1 MQTNL
6 TDHFK
11 HSPDGIIADDILRKC
26 VHCGFCSAT
35 CPTYQLSGDE
45 LESPR
50 GRIYQ
55 IKQMLEGEPVTQ
67 ITQTHLD
74 NCLTCLNCETTCPS
88 GVNYGKLADIGKQML
103 EEKVPR
109 ARHQQLIRWL
119 IRQCLPFK
127 TRFALLLGFG
137 TLLKPLLPH
146 SLKNQLPKNTG
157 RKRISKAPPP
167 QINAAQ
173 TRIMLLLDG
182 CVQPALTPKTNLV
195 AQRLFNHLRIELVSP
210 AAAGCCGAISYHMQ
224 ASEEGK
230 AFARKNIDAWWPL
243 VEQGAEAIV
252 ISASGCGAFVKEY
265 ADILAADKIYAEK
278 AARISSLTRDIS
290 EVLINEDLST
300 LTIVPRSQ
308 KIAFHSPCSLQ
319 HAQKLGGTIESLLEK
334 LGFQLQPFNESHL
347 CCGSAGTYSL
357 LKPQKALALRDRKLT
372 HINKNQPDLIATA
385 NVGCQH
391 HLQSGSESPVIHW
404 IELLD
409 PLNNTP

>member
-11 HSPDGIIADDILRKC
+11 LSPEGIIADGILRKC

-55 IKQMLEGEPVTQ
+55 IKQMLEGEPVTR

-88 GVNYGKLADIGKQML
+88 GVNYGKLADIGKQLL

-109 ARHQQLIRWL
+109 ARHQQFTRWL

-137 TLLKPLLPH
+137 TLLKPLLPR
-146 SLKNQLPKNTG
+146 SLKNQIPENTS
-157 RKRISKAPPP
+157 RKRIRKPLFTNTHHSR
-167 QINAAQ
+167 
-173 TRIMLLLDG
+173 TMLLLDG
-182 CVQPALTPKTNLV
+182 CVQPTLSPQTNIV
-195 AQRLFNHLRIELVSP
+195 AQRLFNRLGIELVSP
-210 AAAGCCGAISYHMQ
+210 TTAGCCGAISYHMQ

-230 AFARKNIDAWWPL
+230 NFARKNIDAWWPW

-265 ADILAADKIYAEK
+265 GDLLATDKIYATK

-290 EVLINEDLST
+290 EILINEDLSS
-300 LTIVPRSQ
+300 LTIKPGSQ
-308 KIAFHSPCSLQ
+308 KIAFHPPCSLQ
-319 HAQKLGGTIESLLEK
+319 HAQRLGGTVEHLLEK
-334 LGFQLQPFNESHL
+334 LGFQLQTFNESHL

-357 LKPQKALALRDRKLT
+357 FNPKNALALRDRKLS

-391 HLQSGSESPVIHW
+391 HLQSGSKRPVIHW

-409 PLNNTP
+409 QLN